1 MKTAHKN
8 QHQQQ
13 HQQHQHQ
20 QSQQRQQHQRPQ
32 PSQQLD
38 RQQQQQQ
45 LQQQLQQQ
53 PQKEEPLGESAEQD
67 MQDNTHSSLPEPQR
81 TRVRPR
87 KTDGGGVRG
96 LPEASAF
103 VSVASSSET
112 ESSIESPTGADS
124 ATDINLTPQD
134 LSVGSAHSAAP
145 AEMPSNSV
153 DVPVK
158 RSRGR
163 PRKNPASV
171 QVVPASTQ
179 QPFGGRQV
187 SSKSPGELRDVPEGI
202 LKQRRDA
209 NPREDP
215 IAGDDVAF
223 D

>member
-1 MKTAHKN
+1 MKAAQKN

-13 HQQHQHQ
+13 HQQ
-20 QSQQRQQHQRPQ
+20 SQQRQQQQRPQ
-32 PSQQLD
+32 PAQQLD
-38 RQQQQQQ
+38 MLQQQQQQ
-45 LQQQLQQQ
+45 NEG
-53 PQKEEPLGESAEQD
+53 PTGSSSEQD
-67 MQDNTHSSLPEPQR
+67 LQDKTHSSMHVPQR
-81 TRVRPR
+81 TRGRPR
-87 KTDGGGVRG
+87 KTDWAAVAGTLEASSGT
-96 LPEASAF
+96 PEASAPA
-103 VSVASSSET
+103 SAASSSET
-112 ESSIESPTGADS
+112 ETSIESLTGADS
-124 ATDINLTPQD
+124 AADINLTAQD
-134 LSVGSAHSAAP
+134 LSSGSAHSAAP

-179 QPFGGRQV
+179 QPSGERQT
-187 SSKSPGELRDVPEGI
+187 SSTSPGDLRDVPAGL

-215 IAGDDVAF
+215 IAGSDVAF

>member
-1 MKTAHKN
+1 MKAAQKN

-13 HQQHQHQ
+13 HQQ
-20 QSQQRQQHQRPQ
+20 SQQ
-32 PSQQLD
+32 

-45 LQQQLQQQ
+45 RPQPAQQLDMQQQQQN
-53 PQKEEPLGESAEQD
+53 EEPTGSSSEQD
-67 MQDNTHSSLPEPQR
+67 LQDKTHSSMHVPQR
-81 TRVRPR
+81 TRGRPR
-87 KTDGGGVRG
+87 KTDWAAVASTLEASSGT
-96 LPEASAF
+96 PEASAPA
-103 VSVASSSET
+103 SAASSSET
-112 ESSIESPTGADS
+112 ETSNESLTGADS
-124 ATDINLTPQD
+124 AADINLTAQD
-134 LSVGSAHSAAP
+134 LSSGSAHSAAP

-163 PRKNPASV
+163 PRKSPASV

-179 QPFGGRQV
+179 QPSGERQT
-187 SSKSPGELRDVPEGI
+187 SSTSPGDLRDVPAGL

-215 IAGDDVAF
+215 IAGSDVAF

>member
-1 MKTAHKN
+1 
-8 QHQQQ
+8 
-13 HQQHQHQ
+13 
-20 QSQQRQQHQRPQ
+20 
-32 PSQQLD
+32 
-38 RQQQQQQ
+38 
-45 LQQQLQQQ
+45 
-53 PQKEEPLGESAEQD
+53 

-96 LPEASAF
+96 LPEASAFVSVASSSETESAF